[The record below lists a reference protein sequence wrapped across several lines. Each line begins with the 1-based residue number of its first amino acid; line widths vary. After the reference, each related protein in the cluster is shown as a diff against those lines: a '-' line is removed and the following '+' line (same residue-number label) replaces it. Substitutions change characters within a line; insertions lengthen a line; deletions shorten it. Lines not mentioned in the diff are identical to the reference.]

1 MTDDQARFLGPPRHQ
16 PGEYVMTTVRPM
28 TWMEKHLSVI
38 VTIAI
43 LSVGGAVTWGRML
56 TGFDNFNDRLLLVET
71 VLRGTSFVEGPAID
85 AEQNRRIAQL
95 EQGFAA
101 LTTIIA
107 DMRAY
112 DARMEERLAGLTTSL
127 SRIEIGIEKLAEE
140 IASFSRYAVP

>member
-1 MTDDQARFLGPPRHQ
+1 MTDDQARFLGPPRHP

-43 LSVGGAVTWGRML
+43 LSVGGAITWGRML

-85 AEQNRRIAQL
+85 SEQNRRIVQL

-127 SRIEIGIEKLAEE
+127 SRIEIGIENLAEE

>member
-1 MTDDQARFLGPPRHQ
+1 
-16 PGEYVMTTVRPM
+16 MTTVRPM
-28 TWMEKHLSVI
+28 TWMEKRLSVI

-56 TGFDNFNDRLLLVET
+56 TGFDNFNDRLLLVEA
-71 VLRGTSFVEGPAID
+71 VLRGTAFVEGPAID

-127 SRIEIGIEKLAEE
+127 SHIEIGIEKLAEE